1 MNNQNIPVENIQN
14 RIFNIRNVQ
23 VMLDSHLA
31 EMYQVETKVL
41 NQAVKR
47 NIERFPDSFR
57 FRLTLEE
64 YNNCMRLQT
73 DTSGSRSQIVT
84 LNAKITDTKTKR
96 GQNLKYLPYVFTE
109 QGVAM
114 LSPVLRSQT
123 AVKVSIRIMQA
134 FVEMRKLV
142 LGNAALF
149 QRLDKVE
156 LKQIEADQ
164 KFEQVFK
171 ALEKH
176 QQQPEKGI
184 FYDGQVFDA
193 WTFVSD
199 IIRSAD
205 YSIILIDNYIDD
217 IVFTLFGKRK
227 PGVQVTFYTKTIS
240 KQLQLDAQKH
250 NTQYEPIEIKQMAAA
265 HDRFLIIDETELYHL
280 GASLK
285 DLGKKWFAF
294 SKMDSGV
301 GNMLNL
307 LKIKTNE

>member
-1 MNNQNIPVENIQN
+1 MPPIMNNQIIPVENIQN
-14 RIFNIRNVQ
+14 RIFNIRGVQ
-23 VMLDSHLA
+23 VMIDKDLA
-31 EMYQVETKVL
+31 ELYQVGTKVL
-41 NQAVKR
+41 NQSVKR
-47 NIERFPDSFR
+47 NMDRFPAQFR
-57 FRLTLEE
+57 FQLSDKEKTELVT
-64 YNNCMRLQT
+64 NCDRF
-73 DTSGSRSQIVT
+73 
-84 LNAKITDTKTKR
+84 A
-96 GQNLKYLPYVFTE
+96 NLKHSSVNPYAFTE

-114 LSPVLRSQT
+114 LSAVLRSET

-171 ALEKH
+171 ALESR
-176 QQQPEKGI
+176 QPQPDKGI

-193 WTFVSD
+193 WTFVSG
-199 IIRSAD
+199 IIRSANQ
-205 YSIILIDNYIDD
+205 SIVLIDNYIDD
-217 IVFTLFGKRK
+217 TVFTLFGKRK
-227 PGVQVTFYTKTIS
+227 PGVTVTFYTKTIS
-240 KQLQLDAQKH
+240 KQLLLDAQKH
-250 NTQYEPIEIKQMAAA
+250 NTQYEPIEVIQMAAA

-301 GNMLNL
+301 GNMLNF
-307 LKIKTNE
+307 LKIKANE